1 MEFKPQIEQLQGLNN
16 WSRWRR
22 QVELLLQHQEVLDIV
37 KGNKGPP
44 EVPDV
49 KEPDAVKSK
58 YEHDYKIFNKGEA
71 LAQLILVSS
80 MNDMN
85 IDLTTATCK
94 SASEIWNK
102 LLSVYEQ
109 SSGQRV
115 DLIG

>member
-1 MEFKPQIEQLQGLNN
+1 MEFKPQIKQLQGASN

-37 KGNKGPP
+37 KGNEGLP

-49 KEPDAVKSK
+49 KDPDAVKSK

-80 MNDMN
+80 MNDTN
-85 IDLTTATCK
+85 IDLTATCK

-102 LLSVYEQ
+102 LPFCV
-109 SSGQRV
+109 
-115 DLIG
+115 